1 MVDDLAGVS
10 ESGRKAVQLNS
21 FINAKTAEKKLQFG
35 PEKCHT
41 LTISHRPQTIFE
53 TDLFIDYWKET
64 HNNQGHIEDIFK
76 GKIKMT
82 NVSEQKYLG
91 FVLSK
96 NGSNLNN
103 IISKQNR
110 AIGIKK
116 DIEYLIKGL
125 GKYTLEGGMIYL
137 SSLLRSSILFAAE
150 TMYDIK
156 EIDNRLIEPIEEDL
170 LRRSF

>member
-1 MVDDLAGVS
+1 M
-10 ESGRKAVQLNS
+10 
-21 FINAKTAEKKLQFG
+21 
-35 PEKCHT
+35 
-41 LTISHRPQTIFE
+41 
-53 TDLFIDYWKET
+53 
-64 HNNQGHIEDIFK
+64 
-76 GKIKMT
+76 
-82 NVSEQKYLG
+82 G
-91 FVLSK
+91 FVLFE

-110 AIGIKK
+110 AIGIKN

-156 EIDNRLIEPIEEDL
+156 EIEYRLIERIEEDL
-170 LRRSF
+170 LRRFFETGPGCPIFQLYFESGLIPARFAIKRMKIIFLNI